1 MSRVVLSF
9 VSLKYFETADVLI
22 MKVYSCVSQFV
33 SAQGLKHELDT
44 SYINVKVYASMLIS
58 RNIIS
63 AHGLKNELD
72 SCCVACLFRL
82 MDYCFGTL
90 IKERVRF
97 MCSVLILAHGL
108 LFRHMD

>member
-1 MSRVVLSF
+1 MQACSFRLKDYCFGTLIKERVRFMCSVL
-9 VSLKYFETADVLI
+9 VL
-22 MKVYSCVSQFV
+22 
-33 SAQGLKHELDT
+33 AHENLT
-44 SYINVKVYASMLIS
+44 
-58 RNIIS
+58 IS

-72 SCCVACLFRL
+72 LCVACSFRL

-97 MCSVLILAHGL
+97 MCSVLVSVHGL